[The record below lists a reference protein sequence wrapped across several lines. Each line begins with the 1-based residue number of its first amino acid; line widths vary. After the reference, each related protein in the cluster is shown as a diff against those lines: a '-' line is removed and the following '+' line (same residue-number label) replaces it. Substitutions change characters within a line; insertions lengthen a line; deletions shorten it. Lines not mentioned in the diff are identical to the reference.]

1 MAERGRIWT
10 DNEIAALLAVWAEE
24 SIQRQ
29 FLGKV
34 RNVVPYRAIADE
46 LRKKGFHRDF
56 KQCREKIKQL
66 KKKYKDAVD
75 ALRKSGVGIESDDDL
90 IDQDIFVQFKW
101 FSEMNGVLRRRAVVN
116 PPSLLDTSNLPS
128 PTLTTTQPD
137 TVRTAESER
146 EPSTPSASSSSTSR
160 PNSVV
165 TVTNESESEQ
175 SLGQPIQPLYDH
187 DTSVVD
193 TEQPPS
199 ATLSNLSIDEST
211 ATVDTQSDSHQSPLP
226 SQEGGTGTPTLDESS
241 NTTPA
246 ASTDS
251 QQPGPS
257 TVSRPKKRKV
267 TKLEKVEKSNK
278 LMLDMFME
286 AQEKAQKEMMEL
298 EHKRMKWEE
307 EQAKREDEKDRRF
320 MDFMKDMCFAF
331 MYGPPPQMPVHAPG
345 PMGSPPHFHMPVHEI
360 PSMGTPPPQM
370 PMHVAASMGTPS
382 QIPVHVA
389 ASMTPQTSELAYPE
403 TPSANVE
410 EEVYGNEM

>member
-165 TVTNESESEQ
+165 TVTNESE
-175 SLGQPIQPLYDH
+175 I
-187 DTSVVD
+187 
-193 TEQPPS
+193 
-199 ATLSNLSIDEST
+199 
-211 ATVDTQSDSHQSPLP
+211 
-226 SQEGGTGTPTLDESS
+226 
-241 NTTPA
+241 
-246 ASTDS
+246 
-251 QQPGPS
+251 
-257 TVSRPKKRKV
+257 K
-267 TKLEKVEKSNK
+267 
-278 LMLDMFME
+278 
-286 AQEKAQKEMMEL
+286 
-298 EHKRMKWEE
+298 
-307 EQAKREDEKDRRF
+307 
-320 MDFMKDMCFAF
+320 
-331 MYGPPPQMPVHAPG
+331 
-345 PMGSPPHFHMPVHEI
+345 
-360 PSMGTPPPQM
+360 
-370 PMHVAASMGTPS
+370 
-382 QIPVHVA
+382 
-389 ASMTPQTSELAYPE
+389 
-403 TPSANVE
+403 
-410 EEVYGNEM
+410 